1 MKNSLM
7 SLKIILFNSFS
18 WFIPN
23 CCMCE
28 LPPNNWPKN
37 RSKNWI
43 KNHPKNPPKDRIKN
57 RSKIR
62 PKNYS
67 NNCPKDRRVLQGPV
81 GPHNLGAQQLR
92 WSLKAEKNQN
102 VQLFRVLGLDQ
113 TGHMSFLTGQDRTP
127 NFAGQVLPDRTE
139 SGLLFLNHFTGDIS
153 SQKISSQYTNL
164 V

>member
-62 PKNYS
+62 PKNCS

-92 WSLKAEKNQN
+92 WSLKAEENQN
-102 VQLFRVLGLDQ
+102 VQLFRVLEAL
-113 TGHMSFLTGQDRTP
+113 LTKQKGSALKNTILNLFDFNRMYFALLRT
-127 NFAGQVLPDRTE
+127 
-139 SGLLFLNHFTGDIS
+139 
-153 SQKISSQYTNL
+153 
-164 V
+164 